1 MKAQLRLL
9 ALILL
14 MTLVAATAAQAQ
26 WPSDPA
32 ENLALTD
39 REGEQTVPKIAATS
53 DGGAYVGWY
62 DHASGNYDVYLQRLN
77 GLGHKVWGQNG
88 FLVSGH
94 RQDTWVMEWHLI
106 ADSDD
111 NAVLVFGD
119 IRDKRSPSVHAYR
132 VSRTREMLWGPDGI
146 TLSATRYNDLSAG
159 MRVVEASD
167 GDFVFIWTQWTTGN
181 SGSLMM
187 QRVSPDGVAR
197 FEEGGIAIVRESG
210 KAPAFPDLVPAE
222 DGGVIV
228 SWLDDNALGSQTKF
242 LLAQKFGADG
252 GEIWPDP
259 VMVFDAY
266 PLSVAYK
273 PEIYA
278 DGAGGTFLAWHY
290 PVWLIYNAAIQ
301 HLDAD
306 GKELFPHNGVT
317 VSTDPVIDHYYP
329 NLSHDPATGEIY
341 VFFRE
346 YDAWSGLYGIY
357 GQRFSPEGERLW
369 GNTGMALIPL
379 SLVEVSP
386 PLSMPVEGESMVFWM
401 DRSTKIWTDIRVL
414 AMRVD
419 GYGKMVWSDKP
430 LLASTYPSAKGD
442 LQLAADPSGKAMLV
456 WDDHRN
462 DAVTG
467 KDIYGQNVN
476 ADGTLGN

>member
-9 ALILL
+9 SFLALAA
-14 MTLVAATAAQAQ
+14 LVATAAQAQ

-32 ENLALTD
+32 ANLALANGPD
-39 REGEQTVPKIAATS
+39 EQTVPKIVATS
-53 DGGAYVGWY
+53 DGGAYAGWY

-77 GLGHKVWGQNG
+77 RLGHKVWGPDG
-88 FLVSGH
+88 LLVSGH
-94 RQDTWVMEWHLI
+94 PQDTWVMEWHLI
-106 ADSDD
+106 ADSED

-132 VSRTREMLWGPDGI
+132 VSPTREMLWGPDGI

-167 GDFVFIWTQWTTGN
+167 GDFVFIWTQWTVGN

-187 QRVSPDGVAR
+187 QRVSPDGVVR

-228 SWLDDNALGSQTKF
+228 AWLDDNQLGSQTKF

-252 GEIWPDP
+252 GEIWPNP
-259 VMVFDAY
+259 VMVFDAH
-266 PLSVAYK
+266 PLPVAYK
-273 PEIYA
+273 PEIQA
-278 DGAGGTFLAWHY
+278 DGAGGAFLVWHY
-290 PVWLIYNAAIQ
+290 PVWLIYNSAFQ
-301 HLDAD
+301 HLDAA
-306 GKELFPHNGVT
+306 GRELFPHNGVT
-317 VSTDPVIDHYYP
+317 LSTDAVIDHQYP
-329 NLSHDPATGEIY
+329 NLSHDPKTGESY

-346 YDAWSGLYGIY
+346 YDGWTGRYGIY
-357 GQRFSPEGERLW
+357 GQRFSAEGERLW
-369 GNTGMALIPL
+369 GNVGMALVPL
-379 SLVEVSP
+379 SFVEVSP
-386 PLSMPVEGESMVFWM
+386 PLSMPVEGDGMVFWM
-401 DRSTKIWTDIRVL
+401 DRPSGAWDDVRVL
-414 AMRVD
+414 GMRVD
-419 GYGKMVWSDKP
+419 ANGKMAWTAEP
-430 LLASTYPSAKGD
+430 LVVSSYKTMKGD
-442 LQLAADPSGKAMLV
+442 LQLAPDPSGDAMLA

-462 DAVTG
+462 SATTG
-467 KDIYGQNVN
+467 KDIYGQKVK